1 MSVCVCVPTGGNR
14 KRLREVSPQNPS
26 KVRSK
31 EGRKARMKGKRTGE
45 ETETGEGYVTFGAPV
60 PFH

>member
-1 MSVCVCVPTGGNR
+1 MCVCVPTGGNR

-31 EGRKARMKGKRTGE
+31 EGRKEGE
-45 ETETGEGYVTFGAPV
+45 DEREADGRGNGNR
-60 PFH
+60 